1 MCRMPKVIQDI
12 NRNGVF
18 RYTVAVAKDIHGDVC
33 VIRKNGYVRTCVGIY
48 DRGR

>member
-1 MCRMPKVIQDI
+1 MCRMPKVVQDI

-18 RYTVAVAKDIHGDVC
+18 RHTVAAAKDIHGDVR
-33 VIRKNGYVRTCVGIY
+33 VVRKNGYVRTCVGIH

>member
-1 MCRMPKVIQDI
+1 MCRMPKVVQDI

-33 VIRKNGYVRTCVGIY
+33 VIRKNGYVRTCTGSH
-48 DRGR
+48 DRSK